1 MGSHSQVYL
10 PMMNTLLLFLLLVPL
25 VLAKPQ
31 GGHLVN
37 TIEGF
42 LGRAGATQGD
52 GGSLRNVLNKILSNP
67 VIQSRVLKSEFNPCQ
82 GQPPSQCTCTNE
94 VTFVPASIV
103 NINKGNPCGGVA
115 RPDTCTC
122 PQGNTFR
129 AEDVADNV
137 ATKYEIPNCGKGVE
151 PSSCKC
157 RDGSTFTVRS
167 NQVPCGG
174 NPFQV
179 DSCSCPDGSTIQ
191 RKDFIKA
198 AIPLIQHILG

>member
-1 MGSHSQVYL
+1 MGSHSQL
-10 PMMNTLLLFLLLVPL
+10 HLLMMNTLLVLLLVPL

-31 GGHLVN
+31 GGRLVN

-42 LGRAGATQGD
+42 LGRSGATQGD

-115 RPDTCTC
+115 SPDTCPC
-122 PQGNTFR
+122 PQGNTF
-129 AEDVADNV
+129 
-137 ATKYEIPNCGKGVE
+137 
-151 PSSCKC
+151 

-174 NPFQV
+174 NPFQ
-179 DSCSCPDGSTIQ
+179 
-191 RKDFIKA
+191 
-198 AIPLIQHILG
+198 